1 MHLYYSLYIVQETQR
16 DSSKFKVNIQNW
28 DLHSIVISTFEFW
41 KGKKNKGQNIFTLPL
56 CLHGAPLYGATV
68 VCSSVR
74 VRIYL
79 AVRKRIFSSNK
90 QKRNFACPEQASKR
104 ARKSRGRKVPD
115 RREGAKTST
124 MLARGYWRCLES
136 RIHEAALI
144 ETSLWF
150 LKILVA
156 SKLDLS

>member
-1 MHLYYSLYIVQETQR
+1 MLFRLLSFEKERKTKVKIYSPSHCVYTAHR
-16 DSSKFKVNIQNW
+16 
-28 DLHSIVISTFEFW
+28 ST
-41 KGKKNKGQNIFTLPL
+41 LL
-56 CLHGAPLYGATV
+56 LSYV
-68 VCSSVR
+68 VASVR

-124 MLARGYWRCLES
+124 MLARGYWRCLDS

-144 ETSLWF
+144 ETSLCF

-156 SKLDLS
+156 SQPKIQQTKIAVTKI

>member
-1 MHLYYSLYIVQETQR
+1 MLFRLLSFEKERKTKVKIYSPSHCVYTAHR
-16 DSSKFKVNIQNW
+16 
-28 DLHSIVISTFEFW
+28 
-41 KGKKNKGQNIFTLPL
+41 
-56 CLHGAPLYGATV
+56 YGATV

-150 LKILVA
+150 LKILVD
-156 SKLDLS
+156 SQ